1 MHPDVHSGTIH
12 DSQVMEVNLKSID
25 RQMNKDVYIHIH
37 IYTTEYY

>member
-12 DSQVMEVNLKSID
+12 DSQEREVNLKSIN
-25 RQMNKDVYIHIH
+25 RQMNKD